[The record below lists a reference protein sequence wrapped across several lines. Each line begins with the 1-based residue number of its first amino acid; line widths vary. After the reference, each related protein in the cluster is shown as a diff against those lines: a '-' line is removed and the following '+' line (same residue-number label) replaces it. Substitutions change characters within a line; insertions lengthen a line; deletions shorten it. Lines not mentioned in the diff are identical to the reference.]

1 MEQTGRIGLIIGLI
15 SEGERMVY
23 KSEAAKKWEQ
33 YYIDPRNYLKKV
45 ENEENESG
53 SEEIFTKFIC
63 YGDNVALILLT
74 KGMRRRA
81 GDVVIGMITIPSNI
95 DISGEELEDIIEK
108 TQKELNK
115 AEFDSDYL
123 DELYAKEY
131 PVLSIP
137 YTCYNSYNNELYAYQ
152 KYGNGTGYE
161 LYELLNKN
169 LYSPCYNKYKAVF
182 LIDAETAIKPKEEV
196 VELTQEKI
204 EKFATLRFP
213 HDCEYHLTINGEEF
227 KSDRSVTLYDKVEIL
242 VQREGF
248 QEQTIEVEIDQP
260 IVDVEDRLKALE
272 WGMIVYKKWFPV
284 AELRKPEKLLESV
297 SIFVKNK
304 NGEETEIIDEAIILE
319 KEFGNTRII
328 MRCEGYIEKEILFE
342 QILELWETDG
352 KEQKI
357 ALLEREPKTYKYVIR
372 SKGPISPI
380 GFSVK
385 DAKYE
390 ENVSPLAG
398 YKVDNKR
405 NGETLYL
412 ERDFFAKDT
421 LWIAVAI
428 LIIGLFVGGG
438 SVWLVN
444 KYQTSKQAAKSE
456 KGTYSPMDIKQIF
469 QHLSNN
475 EFDEITQT
483 YPFLSDLP
491 VYQNVKRKLNP
502 EQNTTNSGELE
513 TDGSKRNYVKIKKL
527 LNTSKW
533 EKSEFQNAG
542 FGDLYEAVNT
552 YNYSK
557 FLEIYNVLKK
567 KGIGKLNGND
577 YVTWNKIKEA
587 CENRNH
593 KELSGTYSE
602 DGEINLS
609 NWIQKVVHSPMNY
622 ECLQDQTWSRKK
634 FTDNGF
640 GNLYDALLNYNFE
653 EIMKYK
659 DHFHEKVNEYLQEIQ
674 TPYPK
679 VKPLRDGD
687 IIQMQSEEYKIKT
700 DEITIYVWGQRL
712 LDATKKNNAK
722 GKDKIKGLNP

>member
-1 MEQTGRIGLIIGLI
+1 MEQTERIGLIIGVI
-15 SEGERMVY
+15 SEGERIAY
-23 KSEAAKKWEQ
+23 KSEAAREWEK
-33 YYIDPRNYLKKV
+33 YYLDPRNYLTKV
-45 ENEENESG
+45 ENED
-53 SEEIFTKFIC
+53 SERIFTDFIC
-63 YGDNVALILLT
+63 YGDGVALILLN
-74 KGMRRRA
+74 KSIWGRA
-81 GDVVIGMITIPSNI
+81 GDEVFGMITIPSTV

-108 TQKELNK
+108 TKNELK
-115 AEFDSDYL
+115 KSEFNPDYFN
-123 DELYAKEY
+123 ELYAKEY
-131 PVLSIP
+131 PVLSTP
-137 YTCYNSYNNELYAYQ
+137 HTCSFSYDNELYAYQ

-196 VELTQEKI
+196 IELKQEEI
-204 EKFATLRFP
+204 EKFAILRFP
-213 HDCEYHLTINGEEF
+213 RDCEYHLTINGEEF
-227 KSDRSVTLYDKVEIL
+227 KSDRSVTLHDKVEIL

-248 QEQTIEVEIDQP
+248 KEQTIEVEINQP
-260 IVDVEDRLKALE
+260 IVDIENRFKALE

-284 AELRKPEKLLESV
+284 AELRKPEKLLEGV

-304 NGEETEIIDEAIILE
+304 NGEETEIIDEAVIPE

-328 MRCEGYIEKEILFE
+328 MRCEGYIEKE

-398 YKVDNKR
+398 YKVNNKR

-412 ERDFFAKDT
+412 ERDFLAKDT

-438 SVWLVN
+438 SAWLVN
-444 KYQTSKQAAKSE
+444 KYQNSKQAAKSE

-542 FGDLYEAVNT
+542 FRDLYEAVNT

-557 FLEIYNVLKK
+557 ILDFYNDLDTNHQ
-567 KGIGKLNGND
+567 IGKLNGSN
-577 YVTWNKIKEA
+577 YQTWNKIKRT
-587 CENRNH
+587 CENPNRQN
-593 KELSGTYSE
+593 LSGTYSE
-602 DGEINLS
+602 EEQIDLLE
-609 NWIQKVVHSPMNY
+609 WIQKVIPMNY

-640 GNLYDALLNYNFE
+640 ENLYEALLNYNFE

-659 DHFHEKVNEYLQEIQ
+659 DHFHRTVKNRYLEGIQSPYHLKVDALKEGEIIRYEGQ
-674 TPYPK
+674 TYN
-679 VKPLRDGD
+679 
-687 IIQMQSEEYKIKT
+687 IINLN
-700 DEITIYVWGQRL
+700 EITIYQWGAKL
-712 LDATKKNNAK
+712 LKAKEENAK
-722 GKDKIKGLNP
+722 TTDKITGLKP